1 MPIPC
6 TDGRTAPTSRTTGRS
21 APAAAPLAA
30 YAALKLRRTASG
42 TRRAPQRGFTLIEML
57 IAITIGL
64 GILAGLVGVLA
75 SNAGNSRSNDRT
87 AELMTNGRYALDS
100 MKRELREAGFR
111 GYTWAEP
118 LAAGALG
125 TITNEC
131 LESTGQA
138 AGSFLGNIRQGVWGS
153 NDANPFSVSCIPA
166 ANYAANTDVLVVR
179 RLAATPT
186 AAGGLVANGLYF
198 HTTYDRGQLFRGTTP
213 PTFTGA
219 APLASFAFQTFV
231 YYIRP
236 WTVSVSES
244 PQIPALVRLTLV
256 QGGAV
261 DPALTTELVASGI
274 ERMQVQYG
282 RMTTTP
288 DTQYLNTLTGASFTL
303 DATLGTEW
311 EEVNS
316 VRIWL
321 LARNSTP
328 EPGYTN
334 TTTYAMGD
342 QSFTP
347 NDGFRRQLFTTV
359 VQLRN

>member
-1 MPIPC
+1 MPTLRLHGPQGLFAVRRSQR
-6 TDGRTAPTSRTTGRS
+6 GRLTGRRL
-21 APAAAPLAA
+21 PA
-30 YAALKLRRTASG
+30 
-42 TRRAPQRGFTLIEML
+42 RGFTLIEML

-87 AELMTNGRYALDS
+87 SELMTNGRYALNS
-100 MKRELREAGFR
+100 MKQELREAGFR

-118 LAAGALG
+118 LAAAALG
-125 TITNEC
+125 NIGNEC
-131 LESTGQA
+131 LEAVGQT
-138 AGSFLGNIRQGVWGS
+138 AGSFLGNIRQGVWGANNS
-153 NDANPFSVSCIPA
+153 NPFSVSCIPS
-166 ANYAANTDVLVVR
+166 ANYVANSDVMVVR

-186 AAGGLVANGLYF
+186 PTASLEANSLYF
-198 HTTYDRGQLFRGTTP
+198 HTTYDRGQMFRGVTP
-213 PTFTGA
+213 PVFTGA

-236 WTVSVSES
+236 WTVSAAES
-244 PQIPALVRLTLV
+244 PQVPALVRLALV
-256 QGGAV
+256 PGGAGN
-261 DPALTTELVASGI
+261 PTLTSELVASGI

-282 RMTTTP
+282 RLTTTP
-288 DTQYLNTLTGASFTL
+288 DTRYLNSLPGASFSTDPTL
-303 DATLGTEW
+303 ATDW
-311 EEVNS
+311 EEVNA

-321 LARNSTP
+321 LARNTST
-328 EPGYTN
+328 EPGYRN